1 MLKDYLEYIQKYLD
15 CAKDDEFQKNKYKN
29 DFEKE
34 VAQVLIMEGL
44 EVRAGVEAAGVLP
57 DLLVKD
63 PETEV
68 EIVVEIDGVDD
79 NVKEKMNDTKK
90 QTILER
96 AGYKVTRIS
105 YREWQHSSQACVDRV
120 KRLITEI

>member
-1 MLKDYLEYIQKYLD
+1 
-15 CAKDDEFQKNKYKN
+15 
-29 DFEKE
+29 
-34 VAQVLIMEGL
+34 MEGF
-44 EVRAGVEAAGVLP
+44 EVRAGIEAAGVLP
-57 DLLVKD
+57 DLIIKD
-63 PETEV
+63 TETGS
-68 EIVVEIDGVDD
+68 EIIVEIDGVED
-79 NVKEKMNDTKK
+79 NTKEKISDTKK